1 MTDTPQPEWMKGHA
15 PSPVRGNPAWKP
27 GVSGN
32 PAGRPKGIQDRR
44 QKLQSA
50 FADDG
55 VAIAKVVVAAALEG
69 DLQACAI
76 ALSRIAPAL
85 RSQTER
91 VQFEFDADASQTQ
104 QIAQV
109 LAAIAAGTVAPDV
122 GKQIIDALGT
132 LSAARATEELEA
144 RLAALEAKAA

>member
-1 MTDTPQPEWMKGHA
+1 MSEATQPEWMKSHA
-15 PSPVRGNPAWKP
+15 PNPVRGNPAWKP

-32 PAGRPKGIQDRR
+32 PAGRPRGIVDRR

-91 VQFEFDADASQTQ
+91 VQFEFDASASQTQ

-109 LAAIAAGTVAPDV
+109 LAAIASGAVAPDV
-122 GKQIIDALGT
+122 GRLIIDAIGT
-132 LSAARATEELEA
+132 LAAAKATDELEA
-144 RLAALEAKAA
+144 RLAALESKAA